1 MSVSCLCIYV
11 CVWRITSRWC
21 LITWCL
27 MPVLQVIFP
36 TTLSAYTIASFL
48 ALLGATL
55 YCREVCLAAAVFVFI
70 WAWVGLSVCL
80 SASLT
85 VRKLLKKYG
94 RIFIEKRSGCGPQF
108 AKSRE
113 NLTDNDVSKRMS
125 VTGAHRSIC
134 NNSIYLLTYLLTIT
148 DYVASRLHHYVML
161 RQCHCQ

>member
-1 MSVSCLCIYV
+1 MLRGLFVRFMSLYLRV
-11 CVWRITSRWC
+11 CVAYHVQSD
-21 LITWCL
+21 TWCL

-85 VRKLLKKYG
+85 VRKLLKKY
-94 RIFIEKRSGCGPQF
+94 
-108 AKSRE
+108 
-113 NLTDNDVSKRMS
+113 
-125 VTGAHRSIC
+125 
-134 NNSIYLLTYLLTIT
+134 
-148 DYVASRLHHYVML
+148 
-161 RQCHCQ
+161 